1 MSTDQRTV
9 AAPRGRTPGAGAGGT
24 GGAAEA
30 PPAAK
35 SKKKPL
41 VLVLAVV
48 LAAAA
53 AAYFFVLKPGGG
65 EAEHAEPEHE
75 EVVLGEVLAAEPVSL
90 NLADGHYLRLGIALQ
105 LTAEVHGEVDTARA
119 VDHAIALFSGRPVAE
134 VSDPAVRDQLKAELA
149 HQLEETYH
157 GDVVDVYLT
166 EYVTQ

>member
-9 AAPRGRTPGAGAGGT
+9 AAPRGRTPGAGAGAS
-24 GGAAEA
+24 GGADEA
-30 PPAAK
+30 APAAK
-35 SKKKPL
+35 GKKKL
-41 VLVLAVV
+41 VLILAVV

-53 AAYFFVLKPGGG
+53 AAYFFVLKPGGE
-65 EAEHAEPEHE
+65 EAHAAEPAHE
-75 EVVLGEVLAAEPVSL
+75 EVELGEVLAAEPVSL

-119 VDHAIALFSGRPVAE
+119 VDHAIALFSGRPVTE
-134 VSDPAVRDQLKAELA
+134 VSDPAMREQLKAELA